1 MYTHKCSLLGVFYV
15 QRSSISPAER
25 DKYRP
30 ARSPEPEPVTKRLK
44 EEKLGHASVSIIIVS
59 CLAYNNIGYITL
71 ASNIVLF

>member
-1 MYTHKCSLLGVFYV
+1 MLTHVIFYYL

-44 EEKLGHASVSIIIVS
+44 EEKLGHASVSTS
-59 CLAYNNIGYITL
+59 
-71 ASNIVLF
+71 